1 MTADAAIAI
10 RKAVPADVPILYRL
24 IRELA
29 VYEKIEHEVIANEE
43 TIAGSL
49 FGPSPAAEAV
59 LAFAGGD
66 PAGFAVFF
74 GNFSTFVGRPG
85 MYIEDIYVRPE
96 YRGAGVGKALLAHL
110 ARIARERRAGRI
122 EFAVLD
128 WNPARGF
135 YEHLG
140 ARAMTDWVFYRFTED
155 RIRDLAGS

>member
-1 MTADAAIAI
+1 MPDDAAITI
-10 RKAVPADVPILYRL
+10 RAAGPADVPVLFRL

-29 VYEKIEHEVIANEE
+29 EYERIAHEVIANEE

-49 FGPSPAAEAV
+49 FGPSRAAEAV
-59 LAFAGGD
+59 LAYVGGD
-66 PAGFAVFF
+66 PVGFAVFF
-74 GNFSTFVGRPG
+74 SNFSTFVGRPG
-85 MYIEDIYVRPE
+85 MYIEDIYVRPQV
-96 YRGAGVGKALLAHL
+96 RGTGVGKAILAHV